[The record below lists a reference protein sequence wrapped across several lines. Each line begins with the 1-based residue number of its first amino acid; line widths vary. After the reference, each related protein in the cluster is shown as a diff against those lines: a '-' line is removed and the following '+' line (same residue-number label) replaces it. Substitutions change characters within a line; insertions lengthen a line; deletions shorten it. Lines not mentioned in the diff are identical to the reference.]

1 MGPEAMIDGLYR
13 GQYAPAPHVS
23 FVRVDGSYHFI
34 MLDQPAAFQAAVADF
49 LR

>member
-1 MGPEAMIDGLYR
+1 MGPEAMIDGLFR
-13 GQYAPAPHVS
+13 GGFGPAPNAT

-34 MLDQPAAFQAAVADF
+34 MIDQPEAFQAAVANF

>member
-1 MGPEAMIDGLYR
+1 MGPEAMIEGLYR
-13 GQYAPAPHVS
+13 GGFSPAPNAT

-34 MLDQPAAFQAAVADF
+34 MIDQPEAFQAAVANF